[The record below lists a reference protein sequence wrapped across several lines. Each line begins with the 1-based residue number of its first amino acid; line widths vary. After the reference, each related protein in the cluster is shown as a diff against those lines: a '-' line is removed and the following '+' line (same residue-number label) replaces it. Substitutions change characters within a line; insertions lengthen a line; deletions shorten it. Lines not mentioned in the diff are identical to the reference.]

1 VLREVPGVCR
11 LRLFNEMTMS
21 GVVLN
26 FGFRRKL
33 EVFLGHFEIEDIYER
48 LEDESSL
55 EKD

>member
-1 VLREVPGVCR
+1 
-11 LRLFNEMTMS
+11 MTMS